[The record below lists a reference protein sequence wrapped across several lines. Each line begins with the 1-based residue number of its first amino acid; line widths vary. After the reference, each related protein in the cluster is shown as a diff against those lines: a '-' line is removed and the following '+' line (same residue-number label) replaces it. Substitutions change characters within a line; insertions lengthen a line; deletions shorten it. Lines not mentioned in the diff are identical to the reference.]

1 MHLRIFGGEDRFRA
15 ARLLG
20 RIRRPGSRTG
30 KRGECDLS
38 DRRSLVAGHT
48 GRALVPASAGRLPV
62 ILLGKTVRKS
72 RQIVCTKPAV
82 YQPESGDSCAVLRVK
97 WLASTCLAGV
107 FGVAV
112 IGVAIYASLNV
123 EDGSGM
129 MNSMRRAGLAALE
142 PLRGATVAD
151 RDGSIIGQKTDRI
164 ETTALGVATRYIIHD
179 RLVQDR
185 GDRDFISIK
194 PYARIVARLAT
205 AQPDNAS
212 QIPVFNPFKLH
223 LNDAPIDEGGEGG
236 AKPVDKDFLV
246 RLLDLPGN
254 VVPQDDGLELST
266 DDVGELVAEAEENFS
281 MAEGPFAMKGESG
294 EGDQARQDS
303 VMRVAYAP
311 DGAGEI
317 GSVGSLA
324 PPRNTTIIAKQPEL
338 AVDSVPAAA
347 APQGAASAAR
357 IMKVK
362 NGQTLKSICIAAGVA
377 SEEAKELSDSVA
389 KDYRGLK
396 LKPGYTVHLS
406 LMPSPSDPSA
416 MDPVKV
422 SVFDEATH
430 KATVRRSPLGDY
442 VVSDDPV
449 DVELTAEQNAPQDG
463 KASLYT
469 SFYHAAVT
477 QHINGA
483 LLERLLRVHSYDVD
497 FKQRV
502 HPGDGFE
509 LFFDTKDGPDG
520 KDSEPNE
527 ILFTAFTVQGE
538 TRGFYR
544 FRSPDGIVDYY
555 DQNGDSAKRFL
566 MRTPV
571 KGGRFTS
578 GFGQRKHPLLRIRR
592 MHSGVDWAAPSG
604 TPILAAGDGLV
615 EAAGRNGGYGN
626 YVRIRHANGFATSY
640 GHLSRFAEG
649 LVIGKRVK
657 QGQMIGYVG
666 TTGIS
671 TGPHLHFEVMVNNR
685 FVDPMTINV
694 PRGLQL
700 QGRVLAEFQKEKQR
714 IDNLM
719 ALSPVTSRVAAMNQ

>member
-1 MHLRIFGGEDRFRA
+1 M
-15 ARLLG
+15 
-20 RIRRPGSRTG
+20 
-30 KRGECDLS
+30 
-38 DRRSLVAGHT
+38 
-48 GRALVPASAGRLPV
+48 

-82 YQPESGDSCAVLRVK
+82 YQPECGDSCAVLRVK

-129 MNSMRRAGLAALE
+129 MNSMRRAGIAALE
-142 PLRGATVAD
+142 PLRGATLAS
-151 RDGSIIGQKTDRI
+151 RDGGAVGQKTDRI

-179 RLVQDR
+179 RLVQTR
-185 GDRDFISIK
+185 GERDFISIK

-223 LNDAPIDEGGEGG
+223 LNDAPLDEGGEAG
-236 AKPVDKDFLV
+236 AKSANKDFLV

-254 VVPQDDGLELST
+254 VVPQDDGLELAT
-266 DDVGELVAEAEENFS
+266 DDVGELVAEADENFS
-281 MAEGPFAMKGESG
+281 MAEGPFAMKGETG
-294 EGDQARQDS
+294 EEDRAEQGS
-303 VMRVAYAP
+303 VMRIAYAP

-338 AVDSVPAAA
+338 ALDAATPAAAAAAA
-347 APQGAASAAR
+347 APQAGPSAAR
-357 IMKVK
+357 ILKVK
-362 NGQTLKSICIAAGVA
+362 SGETLKSICIAAGVGP
-377 SEEAKELSDSVA
+377 EEAKELSDAVA
-389 KDYRGLK
+389 DDYRAPK

-406 LMPSPSDPSA
+406 LMPSPSDASA

-422 SVFDEATH
+422 SIFDEATH

-449 DVELTAEQNAPQDG
+449 DVEMRAASDEPQDG

-477 QHINGA
+477 QHIAGEM
-483 LLERLLRVHSYDVD
+483 LERLLRVHSYDVD

-527 ILFTAFTVQGE
+527 ILYTAFTVQSE

-544 FRSPDGIVDYY
+544 FRSPDGVVDYY
-555 DQNGDSAKRFL
+555 DENGDSAKRFL
-566 MRTPV
+566 MRNPV

-578 GFGQRKHPLLRIRR
+578 GFGQRKHPLLRVRR

-604 TPILAAGDGLV
+604 TPILAAGDGIV
-615 EAAGRNGGYGN
+615 EASGRNGGYGN

-640 GHLSRFAEG
+640 GHMSRYAEG
-649 LVIGKRVK
+649 LTIGKRVK
-657 QGQMIGYVG
+657 QGQVIGYVG
-666 TTGIS
+666 STGIS
-671 TGPHLHFEVMVNNR
+671 TGPHLHFEVMINNR

-700 QGRVLAEFQKEKQR
+700 QGRVLAEFQREKQR
-714 IDNLM
+714 IDTLM